1 MLTSGDKKPLW
12 GSGRCPQG
20 NRGDPAHG
28 EGRVVPAGGG
38 TASDE
43 VAAATHVEPRKRCT
57 TPPHLSA
64 DVQRLGAADDRET
77 AEGYRFERLALYT
90 ESAYAFISVDPDKQ
104 EAWFKLYGGQTL
116 RSMPAA
122 VRTTSLTH
130 SLAKTRLV

>member
-1 MLTSGDKKPLW
+1 MAIKNRCGGLVAARKETEAIRRTAKDALSLQAEVQRLTKLL
-12 GSGRCPQG
+12 
-20 NRGDPAHG
+20 
-28 EGRVVPAGGG
+28 
-38 TASDE
+38 
-43 VAAATHVEPRKRCT
+43 AATHVEPRKRCT